1 MDAAFNAYDPDLY
14 IYTQHSKLEQP
25 IDNTARPNNKPSTQR
40 GYHFKPLE
48 LHERDPV
55 ISTITSQLAEPVD
68 LFLQFLPEKI
78 VEKWVRYTNEAA
90 KSLAAED
97 HDFSKS
103 WEPVTLSEVYLFI
116 GIIIYIGLHKEAN
129 LKSYW
134 ATDEGYK
141 FLPDHPMAR
150 LMARKRFFLIFRHL
164 RIYNE
169 DTINPTEAH
178 DPLNFQKVDEWSSFL
193 QEVCLELWKPGL
205 RVAVNEC
212 IIGFTGKSKIK
223 ITIKN
228 KPTPIGFKAWAIAEE

>member
-1 MDAAFNAYDPDLY
+1 MDATFNAYDPDLY
-14 IYTQHSKLEQP
+14 VYTQHSKLEQP
-25 IDNTARPNNKPSTQR
+25 INNTAQPKNKPSTQR
-40 GYHFKPLE
+40 GYHFEPLE

-134 ATDEGYK
+134 ATDEGHK

-150 LMARKRFFLIFRHL
+150 LMARKRFFLIF
-164 RIYNE
+164 
-169 DTINPTEAH
+169 
-178 DPLNFQKVDEWSSFL
+178 
-193 QEVCLELWKPGL
+193 
-205 RVAVNEC
+205 
-212 IIGFTGKSKIK
+212 
-223 ITIKN
+223 
-228 KPTPIGFKAWAIAEE
+228 